1 MEACEAAATADGA
14 RMQARMQPRLPSIF
28 SRQTLTSPDEVDMYV
43 SIPAAVPAGVEGG
56 GGGQAGLLPFPEWG
70 EVSGGEAPPIRDNW
84 VSVAAVAPPPGGLPP
99 QNGGGGGGG
108 LGPVDAD
115 AAAATKKKRQQA
127 ARLTTMFDV
136 DASLYGKPMAGELQV
151 CAAACHIYNSA

>member
-1 MEACEAAATADGA
+1 
-14 RMQARMQPRLPSIF
+14 MQARMQPRLPSIF

-56 GGGQAGLLPFPEWG
+56 GGGQAGLLPYPEWG

-99 QNGGGGGGG
+99 QN
-108 LGPVDAD
+108 V

>member
-1 MEACEAAATADGA
+1 
-14 RMQARMQPRLPSIF
+14 MQARMQPRLPSIF

-43 SIPAAVPAGVEGG
+43 SIPAAVPAGIQGG

-70 EVSGGEAPPIRDNW
+70 EVSGGKAPPIRDNW
-84 VSVAAVAPPPGGLPP
+84 VSVAAVAPPPGVLPP
-99 QNGGGGGGG
+99 QNGGGGGVGG
-108 LGPVDAD
+108 VPAASAAEAGPVDA
-115 AAAATKKKRQQA
+115 AAAAKKKRQQA